1 MLTHALTPASVLVVE
16 DDRAARTTLC
26 AILGEH
32 HDVEGVGSVAE
43 ARRRLAQHE
52 FQVVVTDHDLPD
64 GRGAQF
70 LCALEDTMPGV
81 VGVIVTGFPDEPE
94 VRAVRASSGLVL
106 GKPYDPDVLLSY
118 VRNAAQFARLR
129 AARLRL
135 NGALGGR

>member
-1 MLTHALTPASVLVVE
+1 MNGPASILVVE
-16 DDRAARTTLC
+16 DDYAARTTLC

-32 HDVEGVGSVAE
+32 HFVEGVGSVAD
-43 ARRRLAQHE
+43 ARRRLEQRE

-70 LCALEDTMPGV
+70 LRMLEESSPGV

-129 AARLRL
+129 VARARLK
-135 NGALGGR
+135 GALGGR